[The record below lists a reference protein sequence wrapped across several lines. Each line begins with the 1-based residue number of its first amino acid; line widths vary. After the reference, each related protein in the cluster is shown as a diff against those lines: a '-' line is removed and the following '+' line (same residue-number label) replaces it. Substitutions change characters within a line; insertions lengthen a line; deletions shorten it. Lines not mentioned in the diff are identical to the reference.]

1 MKKGMIGKSFYYK
14 GKPFGVISSIDRE
27 NNYMILRDKRGKVGR
42 DTFLLNYQETMKRI
56 KGKLFIIKN
65 R

>member
-1 MKKGMIGKSFYYK
+1 MKKGMIGKSLYYK
-14 GKPFGVISSIDRE
+14 GKPIGVISSIDRE

-65 R
+65 K